1 MTKAWCISIGS
12 TYQNIIIGLPL
23 KQGYRNE
30 LIAYN
35 YDPNSII
42 VFMKV
47 QIISVL
53 SVDYIIKK
61 PGKKSFKETKTL

>member
-1 MTKAWCISIGS
+1 
-12 TYQNIIIGLPL
+12 LPL